1 MYPSIPRFRDS
12 EVLRGVGRIP
22 LSFEAPAPERLTTLG
37 PVYDTNRL
45 PVQRDEAIRLSLE
58 ETANGNLYKT

>member
-12 EVLRGVGRIP
+12 EVLRVGRIP
-22 LSFEAPAPERLTTLG
+22 LPFEAPAPERLTTLG

-45 PVQRDEAIRLSLE
+45 PVQRDEVIRLSLE
-58 ETANGNLYKT
+58 ETANDNLYKT